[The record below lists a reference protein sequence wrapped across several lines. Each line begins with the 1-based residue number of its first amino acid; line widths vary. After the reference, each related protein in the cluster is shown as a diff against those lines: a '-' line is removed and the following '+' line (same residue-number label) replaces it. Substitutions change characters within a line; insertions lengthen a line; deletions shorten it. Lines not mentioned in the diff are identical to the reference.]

1 MSSTIKKTTAAARNS
16 NLLAGV
22 QKRFPTVPN
31 TQTFPVG
38 GAILSIQ
45 QIVAELQPIVNAGA
59 AKLRPRR
66 LPGQAAVH
74 RRTGRPMPKEPRSS
88 RPSRPPSTC
97 CSAPSRTSWPTS
109 DSCRRRPR
117 RPRPPRSRSSRSLDG
132 RRPAPCASRSRRTE
146 KKALKGALGATIEIR
161 VPGTTAAL
169 PPAPAPSPTIGG
181 VQATGASAAPGGTGS
196 APHT

>member
-59 AKLRPRR
+59 AVAPAKAAR
-66 LPGQAAVH
+66 QAAVQANRTADAEGATFLSALKATVYVLFGTQPDVLADFGLLPKKTTKTATTAIKVVAVA
-74 RRTGRPMPKEPRSS
+74 RRKATRALREPLT
-88 RPSRPPSTC
+88 P
-97 CSAPSRTSWPTS
+97 
-109 DSCRRRPR
+109 
-117 RPRPPRSRSSRSLDG
+117 
-132 RRPAPCASRSRRTE
+132 TE
-146 KKALKGALGATIEIR
+146 KKALKGALGATIEIK

-169 PPAPAPSPTIGG
+169 PPAPAPSPSVGG
-181 VQATGASAAPGGTGS
+181 MQATGASAAPGGNGS